1 LKFKN
6 KKFFNNALIITY
18 KNNKDNRGNFIKF
31 YASDYF
37 SKKIIKN
44 SIFQINLSKTKKKG
58 TIRGLHLQVNKWAED
73 KIITCLKGKIF
84 DVIVDMRKKSKNYLK
99 WKSIILSENKT
110 KSLFVPKGFAHG
122 FQALKDN
129 TEVLYFHTN
138 NYNKKYEANL
148 NPLDKKIKITWP
160 LKLTE
165 ISKKDKNA
173 KFIK

>member
-6 KKFFNNALIITY
+6 KKFFNNASIITY

-148 NPLDKKIKITWP
+148 NPLDKKIKIKWP